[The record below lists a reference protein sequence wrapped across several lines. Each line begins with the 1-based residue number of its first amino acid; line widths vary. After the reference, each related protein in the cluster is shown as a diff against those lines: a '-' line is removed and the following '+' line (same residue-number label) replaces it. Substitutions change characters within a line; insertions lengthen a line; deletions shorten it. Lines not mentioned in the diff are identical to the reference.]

1 MNGISSL
8 GGFFD
13 PQLLYAL
20 GCGIAAGGGLALLI
34 LAIRGFEPKPGHVQ
48 AERGERAR
56 ELVQFIGRRGS
67 IAVGVGLVVLLLT
80 RWTVA
85 GVAAGLLVFFW
96 DRLFGGAAQE
106 KAAMRR
112 VEALA
117 GWTES
122 LRDTIAGAVGL
133 EQAIPAS
140 ARAAAP
146 ALRPHLDALVD
157 RLRARMPLPE
167 ALQYLADEINDAS
180 ADIIVAALIL
190 NAKLRGPGLRQV
202 LGALS
207 KSAREEIDMRHR
219 VMAQRSSTRRSVQ
232 IVVVVSVAFVLGLAV
247 FNRDFVS
254 PYGSPMGQLVLAG
267 VCGLFALGFWWLRK
281 LSVIETPE
289 RFLVRA
295 EPEVRFV
302 RPDAAQ
308 QQGGQQAPV
317 GHQQAPIGQQGGGPY
332 AGGQQGGGQQGGGQQ
347 GVGQQGGGPY
357 AGGPQPG
364 GQHPGG
370 HPGGQQPPQGLPFNH
385 GQGAPR

>member
-34 LAIRGFEPKPGHVQ
+34 LAIRGIEPKPGHVK
-48 AERGERAR
+48 AARGERTR

-67 IAVGVGLVVLLLT
+67 IAVGVGLIVLLLT

-85 GVAAGLLVFFW
+85 GIGAGLLVFFW

-106 KAAMRR
+106 KVAMRR

-167 ALQYLADEINDAS
+167 ALQYLADEIDDAS

-289 RFLVRA
+289 RFLVRD

-302 RPDAAQ
+302 RPDSAPS
-308 QQGGQQAPV
+308 GGQP
-317 GHQQAPIGQQGGGPY
+317 GQHGPY
-332 AGGQQGGGQQGGGQQ
+332 
-347 GVGQQGGGPY
+347 
-357 AGGPQPG
+357 
-364 GQHPGG
+364 GQHPA
-370 HPGGQQPPQGLPFNH
+370 PQASPFNQ
-385 GQGAPR
+385 GQGAQR